1 MSPETLGSSNKKLSS
16 DFVGYTVNEIKKQ
29 TQAEAIVFTGA
40 VGGLMTSLK
49 VPIKNQQGDNLND
62 GTFEKTER
70 YGQLLANASLNSLK
84 KPRLLI

>member
-1 MSPETLGSSNKKLSS
+1 MGVVLFWHCHPETLGSSNKKLSS

-49 VPIKNQQGDNLND
+49 VPIKINKAI
-62 GTFEKTER
+62 T
-70 YGQLLANASLNSLK
+70 
-84 KPRLLI
+84 